1 MENYKMSEREVQITS
16 IEELKKVAMGELVE
30 LPPFA
35 EGTQFVVRLK
45 RPSMMALAKSGRIP
59 NALMDSAVQLFD
71 NAKSKPAKEMS
82 KQDNMSKMYDL
93 CKAMAEAA
101 LVEPT
106 YKELEEAGIE
116 LSDAQ
121 LLAIFNYTQTGAKQL
136 DSFRQKP

>member
-1 MENYKMSEREVQITS
+1 MSEREVQITS

-136 DSFRQKP
+136 DSFRQKS